1 MSEKRPPATREHHD
15 RFCETEAWVLVRGAS
30 GKPVTHHRTYELTL
44 WDGRIL
50 RTRISR
56 PVDRSEY
63 AASMWSHILR
73 TQLEVVHDVFW
84 ACVLEGVRPDRG
96 EPQPLPSR
104 RSVPLYLRDALRDQG
119 VPDDDILGL
128 DAAGA
133 AELLARMYTS
143 RGE

>member
-1 MSEKRPPATREHHD
+1 VSEKRPPATREHHD
-15 RFCETEAWVLVRGAS
+15 RFCETEEWVLVRGAS

-96 EPQPLPSR
+96 EPQPLPPR

-119 VPDDDILGL
+119 VSDDDILGL

>member
-1 MSEKRPPATREHHD
+1 MSEKRPPATREDHD
-15 RFCETEAWVLVRGAS
+15 RFCGREEWALVRGAS

-96 EPQPLPSR
+96 EPQPLPPR
-104 RSVPLYLRDALRDQG
+104 RSVPLYLREALRDQG

>member
-1 MSEKRPPATREHHD
+1 MSEKRPPATREDHD
-15 RFCETEAWVLVRGAS
+15 RFCEREEWTLVRGAS

-44 WDGRIL
+44 WDRRIL

-96 EPQPLPSR
+96 GPQPLPPR
-104 RSVPLYLRDALRDQG
+104 RSVPLYLREALRDQG

>member
-30 GKPVTHHRTYELTL
+30 GKSVTHHRTYELTL

-96 EPQPLPSR
+96 EPQPLPPR

-119 VPDDDILGL
+119 VSDDDILGL